1 MMTKKIDSNP
11 LTLDQ
16 EKTLILYGREDCH
29 LCQNMIL
36 ALKNFQEQVSFDFQV
51 VDIDSDPELIA
62 LYGEKIPVLVSPLIN
77 QEICYYILDVVALND
92 YLGKFR

>member
-1 MMTKKIDSNP
+1 MTKNIESTP
-11 LTLDQ
+11 FAPDQ
-16 EKTLILYGREDCH
+16 VKTLIVYGREDCH